1 MMDKWKILIIEDED
15 SQREIIKVILDA
27 EGFTTAVASDGRQGI
42 DMFHR
47 FNPDVVLCDLRL
59 PDMEGTEVRQQLL
72 SSDRHR
78 HEFIIFTAH
87 GTIESAVEAIKNGIF
102 DYLTKPVG
110 RDKLIMT
117 VHRACERIELIR
129 ENIQLRKQ
137 LLRPFEIDGIIGKHP
152 KLQKILEFVKL
163 VSPLNVT
170 VLITGETGTGKE
182 LVARAI
188 HSASTRKDKSFQ
200 AVNCAAMPENLLE
213 SELFGYEKG
222 AFTGAFSQRRGLI
235 ESCDCGTLFL
245 DEIGE
250 LPMGPQ
256 SKLLRFMENKTIR
269 RIGGSEEIPV
279 DIRLIAATNKKLDE
293 EIRDGRFRQD
303 LFYRFRGF
311 VIQLPPLRER
321 ASDIYLLAEY
331 FIEKYNAI
339 FNRSVR
345 GVSKDA
351 LKILMN
357 QPWPGNVRQL
367 DATIEKAVLVAGG
380 DVLSAADLDIPPR
393 PSDSAA
399 DSSYFDL
406 PQKGIA
412 LEEIERQVILTAMQK
427 SGGSIAAAA
436 KLLQTSYRT
445 IEYRVKK
452 YGISRDNPPNGEDN
466 PPNG

>member
-1 MMDKWKILIIEDED
+1 MEKWKILIVEDEI

-27 EGFTTAVASDGRQGI
+27 EGFTTAVSADGRQGI
-42 DMFHR
+42 EMFHR

-72 SSDRHR
+72 ASDRHR

-87 GTIESAVEAIKNGIF
+87 GTIESAVEAIKKGIF

-152 KLQKILEFVKL
+152 KLQKVLEFVKL

-170 VLITGETGTGKE
+170 VLVTGETGTGKE

-188 HSASTRKDKSFQ
+188 HSASTRKEKSFQ

-235 ESCDCGTLFL
+235 ESCNGGTLFL

-293 EIRDGRFRQD
+293 EIKDGRFRQD

-339 FNRSVR
+339 FDRSVR
-345 GVSKDA
+345 GISKDA

-367 DATIEKAVLVAGG
+367 DATIEKAVLVASG
-380 DVLSAADLDIPPR
+380 DVLSTSDLDIPPR
-393 PSDSAA
+393 PSDGAA
-399 DSSYFDL
+399 EGSYFDL
-406 PQKGIA
+406 PQEGMA
-412 LEEIERQVILTAMQK
+412 LDEIERHVILTALQK

-436 KLLQTSYRT
+436 KLLRTSYRT
-445 IEYRVKK
+445 IEYRMKK
-452 YGISRDNPPNGEDN
+452 YGISRDNQRNGEEDPPNG
-466 PPNG
+466 